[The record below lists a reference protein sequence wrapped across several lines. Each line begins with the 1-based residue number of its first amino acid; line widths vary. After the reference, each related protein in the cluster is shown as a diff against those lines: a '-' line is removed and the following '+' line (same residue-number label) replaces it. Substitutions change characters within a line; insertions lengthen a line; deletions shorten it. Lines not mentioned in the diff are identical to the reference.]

1 MNMSSSTSEQQK
13 CGYVAVI
20 GAPNAGKSTLVNQL
34 VGQKVSIVSPKVQT
48 TRNRI
53 MGIVIEDSAQLI
65 LIDTPGLFNASSR
78 LERAMVSA
86 AWTGAEEGDLI
97 AYIFDSQ
104 KDKPNKGDLQ
114 TIAKLAEIA
123 KNRTVLLLLN
133 KVDAIAKPKLLKL
146 AAQMNDLCP
155 FAATFMISAQKGD
168 GVKDVLKECIKHIP
182 DGNWIF
188 EEDQISDMPMRLLAA
203 ELTREQVFLQ
213 LHQEVPYEITVETE
227 VWEPF
232 DNGSIKLQQTIHV
245 TRDNLKAIILGKGGA
260 RLREIGMRARKELE
274 EMLGTT
280 VHLKLFVRVTQKW
293 KDDPSYYSEWG
304 LDSGA

>member
-1 MNMSSSTSEQQK
+1 MTEQNTQK

-53 MGIVIEDSAQLI
+53 MGIVIEGDAQVI

-86 AWTGAEEGDLI
+86 AWTGAEDGDMI
-97 AYIFDSQ
+97 AYIFDAK

-114 TIAKLAEIA
+114 TIERLAQVAKS
-123 KNRTVLLLLN
+123 RTVFLLLN

-146 AAQMNDLCP
+146 TAMMNDLCP

-168 GVKDVLKECIKHIP
+168 GVKDVLKECIKNLP
-182 DGNWIF
+182 EGPWIF

-213 LHQEVPYEITVETE
+213 LHEEVPYEITVENE
-227 VWEPF
+227 VWEQF

-245 TRDNLKAIILGKGGA
+245 TRDNLKAIILGKGGQ
-260 RLREIGMRARKELE
+260 RLREIGVRARKELE

-280 VHLKLFVRVTQKW
+280 VHLKLFVRVTEKW
-293 KDDPSYYSEWG
+293 KDDPLYYSEWG
-304 LDSGA
+304 LDSSA

>member
-280 VHLKLFVRVTQKW
+280 VHLKLFVRVTEKW
-293 KDDPSYYSEWG
+293 KDDPNYYSEWG

>member
-293 KDDPSYYSEWG
+293 KDDPNYYSEWG

>member
-1 MNMSSSTSEQQK
+1 MSSSTSEQQK

-293 KDDPSYYSEWG
+293 KDDPNYYSEWG